1 MHGLNTI
8 VRLNKVQQDF
18 VDEILLRPVKD
29 VNLLDAWR
37 EWKAEQ
43 VKADEPVQV
52 HTV

>member
-18 VDEILLRPVKD
+18 VDEILLRPVQD

-37 EWKAEQ
+37 EWKEEQ
-43 VKADEPVQV
+43 KANEQLPV
-52 HTV
+52 HSD

>member
-18 VDEILLRPVKD
+18 VDEILLRPVQD

-37 EWKAEQ
+37 EWKEEQ
-43 VKADEPVQV
+43 KANEPVSLS
-52 HTV
+52 TD

>member
-18 VDEILLRPVKD
+18 VDEILLRPRKEE
-29 VNLLDAWR
+29 NLLDAWR

-43 VKADEPVQV
+43 KVNEPVQV
-52 HTV
+52 RPY